1 MGRGEGFEFVNKI
14 VGGVI
19 PNQFIPAIEK
29 GVQSVLEG
37 GAVAGFPM
45 QDIRVTVY
53 DGKHHAVD
61 SKEVAFV
68 AAGRKAFLE
77 AIEKAKPLVLE
88 PIVELEVI
96 APNGNMGDITGDLSS
111 RRGRVSSTDSMP
123 GGMISIKGQVPL
135 AEMDEYQSKLKSV
148 TGGEG
153 SYNMEFSAY
162 DPAPGDVQKKLSAAF
177 QHPEEE

>member
-1 MGRGEGFEFVNKI
+1 
-14 VGGVI
+14 
-19 PNQFIPAIEK
+19 
-29 GVQSVLEG
+29 
-37 GAVAGFPM
+37 
-45 QDIRVTVY
+45 
-53 DGKHHAVD
+53 
-61 SKEVAFV
+61 
-68 AAGRKAFLE
+68 
-77 AIEKAKPLVLE
+77 
-88 PIVELEVI
+88 
-96 APNGNMGDITGDLSS
+96 MGDITGDLSS

-123 GGMISIKGQVPL
+123 CGMISIKGQVPL